1 MAISFLGR
9 RFVTSKTAPGNF
21 LPIKS
26 QENTQIYNKQPS
38 MRGEDQAVAEEW
50 ASMTENFWKDK
61 YPVGIAAEINPD
73 QYPNIQAVLKESC
86 QRFADK
92 PAYSNMGKTITYG
105 ELYELSGNFA
115 AYLQHN
121 TDLQPGDRI
130 AVQLPN
136 ILQYPVVVFGA
147 LRAGLVVVNTNP
159 LYTARELEHQFNDSG
174 AKALVSLANM
184 AHLVEQVLPKTGI
197 KTVIITEVADMLS
210 PLKRLLVNSLIKHVK
225 KMVPAY
231 NIPHAIKFTEAMA
244 KGRGRA
250 VKEVTPSSADI
261 AVLQYTG
268 GTTGVAKGA
277 MLTHCNLIA
286 NMFQARAMM
295 ATNMQEGNEVII
307 TPLPL
312 YHIYAFT
319 FHCMTMMLIGNHNV
333 LITNPRDLPAM
344 NKDLAKY
351 KFTGFVGLNTLFVAL
366 CNNEDFRKLDFSS
379 LKITFSGGMALQL
392 ATAERWKQ
400 VTGSPVCEGYGM
412 TETSPVVSVNPIQ
425 NIQIGT
431 IGIPVPSTLCKVI
444 DDEGVEQPLGSIGEL
459 CVKGPQVMKG
469 YWQRQEATD
478 EILDADGWIRTGDI
492 AVIQEDGYMRIVDRK
507 KDMILVSGFNVY
519 PNELEDVLATLP
531 GVLQCA
537 AIGVPDE
544 KSGEAIKI
552 FVVVKP
558 GEALTKEL
566 VMAHMRANVTGYKVP
581 RAVEFRDA
589 LPTTNV
595 GKILRRELR
604 DEELKKLRA

>member
-1 MAISFLGR
+1 
-9 RFVTSKTAPGNF
+9 
-21 LPIKS
+21 
-26 QENTQIYNKQPS
+26 
-38 MRGEDQAVAEEW
+38 
-50 ASMTENFWKDK
+50 MTENFWKDK

-92 PAYSNMGKTITYG
+92 PAFSNMGKTITYG
-105 ELYELSGNFA
+105 ELYELSGTFA
-115 AYLQHN
+115 AYLQQN

-136 ILQYPVVVFGA
+136 VLQYPVVVFGA

-159 LYTARELEHQFNDSG
+159 LYTAREMEHQFNDSG

-184 AHLVEQVLPKTGI
+184 AHLAEQVLPKTGI
-197 KTVIITEVADMLS
+197 KTVIITEVGDMLS
-210 PLKRLLVNSLIKHVK
+210 PLKRLLVNSVVKHVK

-231 NIPHAIKFTEAMA
+231 NLPQAVKFTAAMA
-244 KGRGRA
+244 KGRGQS
-250 VKEVTPSSADI
+250 VKEAAPANGEI

-277 MLTHCNLIA
+277 MLTHRNLIA
-286 NMFQARAMM
+286 NMLQVKALMGSEM
-295 ATNMQEGNEVII
+295 SEGSEVLIA
-307 TPLPL
+307 PLPL

-319 FHCMTMMLIGNHNV
+319 FHCMAMMLIGGHNV

-344 NKDLAKY
+344 TKDLAKY

-366 CNNEDFRKLDFSS
+366 CNNEDFRKLDFST
-379 LKITFSGGMALQL
+379 LKATFSGGMALQL

-400 VTGSPVCEGYGM
+400 VTGCSICEGFGM
-412 TETSPVVSVNPIQ
+412 TETSPVASVNPFS

-431 IGIPVPSTLCKVI
+431 IGIPVPSTVCKVI

-478 EILDADGWIRTGDI
+478 EILDAEGWLKTGDI

-558 GEALTKEL
+558 GETLTKEQ
-566 VMAHMRANVTGYKVP
+566 VMEHMRANVTGYKVP
-581 RAVEFRDA
+581 KAAEFRDV

-604 DEELKKLRA
+604 DEELKKMGKK